1 MAKTISPLL
10 PATAEL
16 LSQFGER
23 LRLAR
28 KRRGLTAKQVADR
41 AGMASM
47 TLRNLERGGQG
58 VTMGAYVA
66 VMQVLGIEG
75 DLDLL
80 AKADPLGRELQD
92 SKLTARRPRAQAAMP
107 AAPPSVA
114 RKKAAASSWS
124 GKDDFA
130 SAESL
135 SALIAA
141 EPAGRKKR

>member
-1 MAKTISPLL
+1 
-10 PATAEL
+10 
-16 LSQFGER
+16 
-23 LRLAR
+23 
-28 KRRGLTAKQVADR
+28 
-41 AGMASM
+41 
-47 TLRNLERGGQG
+47 
-58 VTMGAYVA
+58 MGAYVA